1 MEAYFDNAATT
12 RVYPEVQA
20 VVDRMMTEDFGNP
33 SSLHR
38 VGIDAEQCVK
48 EAQAAIAR
56 ILRAD
61 PKEVYFT
68 SGGTESNNWA
78 LFGTARA
85 AKRRGKH
92 ITISSIEHAAVASP
106 ARALEEMGFEVTR
119 IGVDGQGYVDPQAVA
134 DAVREDTILVSMMAV
149 NNEIGTI
156 EPVKEIAELVKKKN
170 PDTVMHVDA
179 IQAFGKIPVR
189 PGRSRID
196 LLSVSGHKIHG
207 PKGTGILYIKE
218 GTKIMPLIFGGGQ
231 QNDMRSGTDNVP
243 GIAGLALAAQMVC
256 GAMTEN
262 AMRMDHLRKLLADG
276 AEEACGAVI
285 NGPEL
290 SDAAP
295 HIINL
300 SFPGIRSEVLL
311 HALEDKGIYVS
322 AGSAC
327 SSHRHSESATLT
339 AIGLPK
345 ERIDSAVR
353 FSFCEQ
359 NTPEQVIYAIGVLK
373 ELVPQLRRFTRR

>member
-20 VVDRMMTEDFGNP
+20 VVDRMMTENFGNP

-38 VGIDAEQCVK
+38 VGIDAEQYVK
-48 EAQAAIAR
+48 EAQSVLAR
-56 ILRAD
+56 ILKAD
-61 PKEVYFT
+61 QKEIYFT

-92 ITISSIEHAAVASP
+92 IIISSIEHAAVAAP
-106 ARALEEMGFEVTR
+106 ARALEDMGFEVTR
-119 IGVDGQGYVDPQAVA
+119 IGVDHQGYVDPAAVA
-134 DAVREDTILVSMMAV
+134 DAVRKDTILVSVMAV

-156 EPVKEIAELVKKKN
+156 EPVETIAELVKKKN
-170 PDTVMHVDA
+170 PETVMHVDA

-189 PGRSRID
+189 PGRSKID

-243 GIAGLALAAQMVC
+243 GIAGLGLAAQMVC
-256 GAMTEN
+256 DKMEEN
-262 AMRMDHLRKLLADG
+262 ASRMGRLRTLLSDG
-276 AEEACGAVI
+276 IGTIDGAVI
-285 NGPEL
+285 NGPDL
-290 SDAAP
+290 ADAAP
-295 HIINL
+295 HIINV

-339 AIGLPK
+339 AIGLPR

-359 NTPEQVIYAIGVLK
+359 NTEEQVQYAIDVLK

>member
-20 VVDRMMTEDFGNP
+20 IVDRTMTQDFGNP
-33 SSLHR
+33 SSLHKAG
-38 VGIDAEQCVK
+38 VDAERYVK
-48 EAQAAIAR
+48 EARAAIAR
-56 ILRAD
+56 ILKAE
-61 PKEVYFT
+61 PKEIYFT

-92 ITISSIEHAAVASP
+92 IIISSVEHAAVASP
-106 ARALEEMGFEVTR
+106 ARALEEMGCEVTR
-119 IGVDGQGYVDPQAVA
+119 IGVDSQGYVAPQEVA
-134 DAVREDTILVSMMAV
+134 DAVRDDTILVSVMAV

-156 EPVKEIAELVKKKN
+156 EPVKKIAELVKKKN

-189 PGRSRID
+189 PGRSKID

-207 PKGTGILYIKE
+207 PKGTGFLYIKE
-218 GTKIMPLIFGGGQ
+218 GTKIAPLIFGGGQ

-243 GIAGLALAAQMVC
+243 GIAGLGLASQMAAD
-256 GAMTEN
+256 AMEEN
-262 AMRMDHLRKLLADG
+262 ALQMDRLRVLLADG
-276 AEEACGAVI
+276 VRSIDGAVI
-285 NGPEL
+285 NGPDIR
-290 SDAAP
+290 DAAP
-295 HIINL
+295 HIINV

-311 HALEDKGIYVS
+311 HALEDKGICVS

-327 SSHRHSESATLT
+327 SSHRTAASATLT
-339 AIGLPK
+339 AIGLPR
-345 ERIDSAVR
+345 ERIESAVR

-359 NTPEQVIYAIGVLK
+359 NTEEEVLYAIRVLR
-373 ELVPQLRRFTRR
+373 ELVPTLRKFTRR